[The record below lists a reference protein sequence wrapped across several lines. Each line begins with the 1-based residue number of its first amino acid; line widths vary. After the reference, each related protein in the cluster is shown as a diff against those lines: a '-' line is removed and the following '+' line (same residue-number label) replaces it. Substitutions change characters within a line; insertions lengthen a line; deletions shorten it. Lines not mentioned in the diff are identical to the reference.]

1 MIITND
7 RRNLVLP
14 EPGDI
19 FKTAIQIGETPK
31 LVLVRAEE
39 VTDDPDN
46 CSGCIF
52 ESICIESN
60 TTNFVCYGPDR
71 YDGKSIKMVPVKLKE
86 MSDLEA

>member
-31 LVLVRAEE
+31 LVLVRAR
-39 VTDDPDN
+39 
-46 CSGCIF
+46 
-52 ESICIESN
+52 SN
-60 TTNFVCYGPDR
+60 R
-71 YDGKSIKMVPVKLKE
+71 
-86 MSDLEA
+86 